1 MKRLIPMLV
10 LSLVA
15 PVVVAE
21 DPMSGHA
28 RYMFGAIRQ
37 IALKSAE
44 TLPEESYG
52 FKPADSVRTYGQIV
66 GHIADSQYF
75 FCSAALGEKN
85 PAPRIEK
92 NKTSKGDLIAA
103 LRESFDYCDTAYA
116 MNDAK
121 GTEPVKLMRSD
132 QPRLGVL
139 YVNIAH
145 TMEHYG
151 NLVTYLRMKGFVPP
165 TSDAEFMKQLAPR

>member
-1 MKRLIPMLV
+1 MLL
-10 LSLVA
+10 LSLLA
-15 PVVVAE
+15 PQAVAE

-28 RYMFGAIRQ
+28 KYMFGAIRQ

-44 TLPEESYG
+44 TMPEESYS

-66 GHIADSQYF
+66 GHVADSQYF
-75 FCSAALGEKN
+75 FCSTALGEKN

-92 NKTSKGDLIAA
+92 SKSAKADLVAA
-103 LRESFDYCDTAYA
+103 LKESFDYCEKAYA
-116 MNDAK
+116 MNDAT
-121 GTEPVKLMRSD
+121 GTEKVKLMSTE

-165 TSDAEFMKQLAPR
+165 TSDQEFMKQLAPR